1 MDGGRLKRCGKS
13 NRSEAPPDGYRSDSS
28 GKLYAFPTQRSS
40 GSVREALRLPRP
52 PGLRNAKIF
61 SHLFRCPLSTHTTCP
76 WMLSGLEFR
85 SVISCRGWC
94 SCWIRLYLSF
104 TPYNRYIRS
113 ALFRYQKT
121 EKIPVRAA
129 SVDGASEKRREN
141 LSVPEP
147 SGPVRFSGAFQP
159 PRPRMPPAQG
169 FFRPSESQKR
179 NGSTDIL
186 YSRKIHCLI
195 C

>member
-13 NRSEAPPDGYRSDSS
+13 NRSEAPPGGYRSDSS

-61 SHLFRCPLSTHTTCP
+61 SHLFRCPPSTHTT
-76 WMLSGLEFR
+76 WSWTLSGLEFR

-113 ALFRYQKT
+113 VLFGIRKQKKSLRGRHPCT
-121 EKIPVRAA
+121 GHLKSVEKILA
-129 SVDGASEKRREN
+129 SRSRSDRGRRSASRTE
-141 LSVPEP
+141 PEE
-147 SGPVRFSGAFQP
+147 R
-159 PRPRMPPAQG
+159 
-169 FFRPSESQKR
+169 
-179 NGSTDIL
+179 
-186 YSRKIHCLI
+186 
-195 C
+195 